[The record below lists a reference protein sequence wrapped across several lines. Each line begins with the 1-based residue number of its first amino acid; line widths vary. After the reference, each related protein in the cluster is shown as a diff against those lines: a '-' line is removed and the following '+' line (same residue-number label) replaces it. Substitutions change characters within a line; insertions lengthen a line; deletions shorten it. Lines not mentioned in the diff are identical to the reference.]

1 MTSAIKE
8 GKPMLREANSPRRTF
23 KASRVISTAAL
34 LALMAICTDPVL
46 ASTSH
51 AGWPKINGKTI
62 LNSRDRN
69 STMRGDKH
77 KHNLLLGGN
86 GNDTIYGGEAGDVIW
101 GDYKPSGQPTTQF
114 DRIYAGNGKNFIYT
128 SHGTNI
134 VYTGTGPSI
143 VHAHFG
149 SGTIHCGSSTVTV
162 YVTHHTAYKLL
173 GGCKRAIG

>member
-1 MTSAIKE
+1 MLTATRISRAGRKVSAALAIV
-8 GKPMLREANSPRRTF
+8 LS
-23 KASRVISTAAL
+23 VAL
-34 LALMAICTDPVL
+34 LAAPVF
-46 ASTSH
+46 ANTSH

-62 LNSRDRN
+62 INKSDRN
-69 STMRGDKH
+69 EVMRGDKN
-77 KHNLLLGGN
+77 KHNELLGGN

-134 VYTGTGPSI
+134 IYTGSGPSV

-149 SGTIHCGSSTVTV
+149 SGTIHCGSSAVTV
-162 YVTHHTAYKLL
+162 EVTHHSGYKLL
-173 GGCKRAIG
+173 GGCKRILD